1 MLFNI
6 PFPSAIR
13 EVDRENAERV
23 VEFYLGGWEEVGPN
37 SLAQLVQMF
46 TDAGSQS
53 QDMKYHIHSL
63 VIFG

>member
-13 EVDRENAERV
+13 EVDRENADRV
-23 VEFYLGGWEEVGPN
+23 IEFYLGGWEEVGPD

-53 QDMKYHIHSL
+53 QDI
-63 VIFG
+63 